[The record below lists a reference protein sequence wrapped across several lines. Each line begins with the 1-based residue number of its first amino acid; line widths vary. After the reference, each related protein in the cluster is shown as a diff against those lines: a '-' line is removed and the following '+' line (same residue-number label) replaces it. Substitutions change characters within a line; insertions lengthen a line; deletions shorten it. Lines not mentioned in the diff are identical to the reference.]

1 MVRLTMLAQAID
13 MIADGT
19 SAPMAIAANATPA
32 NHPGK
37 MVRIRAG
44 TAKLLP

>member
-1 MVRLTMLAQAID
+1 MVRLTILAQAID

-19 SAPMAIAANATPA
+19 NAPIAIAANATPA

-37 MVRIRAG
+37 TVRIKAG